1 MVIDNLINTPL
12 TTKYAK
18 LRLEQNK
25 GAFAITNEQI
35 QGYDQ
40 AKSETMNNPE
50 LTGFDFTRSI
60 YHEWLGALSRLFVPG
75 GINAPYFMQ
84 DS

>member
-50 LTGFDFTRSI
+50 LT
-60 YHEWLGALSRLFVPG
+60 
-75 GINAPYFMQ
+75 
-84 DS
+84 